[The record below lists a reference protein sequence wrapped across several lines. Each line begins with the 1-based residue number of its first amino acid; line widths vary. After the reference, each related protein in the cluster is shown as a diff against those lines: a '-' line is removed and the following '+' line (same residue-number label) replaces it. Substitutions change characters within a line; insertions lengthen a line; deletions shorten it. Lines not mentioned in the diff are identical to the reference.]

1 MQEASQRLTE
11 LQMLKP
17 RVVAVLGFDPTAV
30 SGALPT
36 RLLILLQGLPQAL
49 PQPNPITA
57 APPCCRSLTARS
69 S

>member
-11 LQMLKP
+11 LQLLKP

-30 SGALPT
+30 SGALPGACG
-36 RLLILLQGLPQAL
+36 RLLNGPSRAL
-49 PQPNPITA
+49 PQLELLLFRLI
-57 APPCCRSLTARS
+57 CCRSLTDPS